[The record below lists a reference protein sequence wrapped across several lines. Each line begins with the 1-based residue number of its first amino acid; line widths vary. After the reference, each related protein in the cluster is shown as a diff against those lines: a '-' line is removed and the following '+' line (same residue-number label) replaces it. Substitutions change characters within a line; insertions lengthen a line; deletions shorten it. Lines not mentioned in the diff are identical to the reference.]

1 MWQERFEA
9 AVASSDISAMLD
21 ILHRQATKH
30 AITPKQS
37 VKEKAIQII
46 SQGLQQAATI
56 YHVGIQ
62 LAHSESPTG
71 QELGAI
77 LTATHYEVN
86 PSEVNVVLA
95 RLADS
100 PHWEVREWVASACSV
115 VLTNHF
121 QSFYPTLMN
130 WTRNPSPNVRRAV
143 AVAVKYAAR
152 KLDEAY
158 AELLIDLIEPLL
170 WDEDKYVKK
179 NLGAFAIGDGLLKYH
194 PKQLINR
201 LHRWIASDNEHVRWN
216 LIKIFSSAEGI
227 KYIGDCVNIVRILSN
242 DQRKI
247 VKSAFTSTMRSVKK
261 RDPETFRTYFGENSF
276 EYDN

>member
-1 MWQERFEA
+1 MWQERFQE
-9 AVASSDISAMLD
+9 AVARRDISAMLD
-21 ILHRQATKH
+21 ILHRQATTH

-37 VKEKAIQII
+37 VKDKALQII
-46 SQGLQQAATI
+46 YRGLQQPATI

-143 AVAVKYAAR
+143 AVAAKYAAR
-152 KLDEAY
+152 KLDETY
-158 AELLIDLIEPLL
+158 AEFLIDLIEPLL

-194 PKQLINR
+194 PKQLMNR

>member
-1 MWQERFEA
+1 
-9 AVASSDISAMLD
+9 MLD

-37 VKEKAIQII
+37 VKEKALQIMY
-46 SQGLQQAATI
+46 QCLQQSATI

-62 LAHSESPTG
+62 LANSDSPTG

-77 LTATHYEVN
+77 LIATHYESN
-86 PSEVNVVLA
+86 PSEVNAALV

-100 PHWEVREWVASACSV
+100 PHWEVREWVASACSIA
-115 VLTNHF
+115 LTNNF

-130 WTRNPSPNVRRAV
+130 GTRNHSPNVRRAV

-152 KLDEAY
+152 KLDETY

-179 NLGAFAIGDGLLKYH
+179 NLGAFAIGDGLLKYY
-194 PKQLINR
+194 PKQLMNR

-227 KYIGDCVNIVRILSN
+227 KYMGDCVNIVRILSN

-261 RDPETFRTYFGENSF
+261 RDPETFRTYFGDNSF